1 MGNCQAADVAAT
13 VVIQHRDGRLE
24 KSYWSLPATQV
35 MAANPGHYVAA
46 MITSNVCRPSPSTS
60 HHQRR
65 KPVTYLKLLPPDDTL
80 LIGHV
85 YRLVS
90 FEEVLREFASKRHV
104 RLSRLLAKQEEKAS
118 SSTVK
123 GEDGY
128 RACTTDPDSTVS
140 AVRHAWVHSQ
150 QPEEHQVEAE
160 VDKELEELVRDMMT
174 RSNMSSSGAA
184 RHGQW
189 KPALESIAEVGEL
202 TS

>member
-1 MGNCQAADVAAT
+1 MGNCQAADAAT

-24 KSYWSLPATQV
+24 KACWSLSATQV

-46 MITSNVCRPSPSTS
+46 MLTSNARRPSPSTS

-65 KPVTYLKLLPPDDTL
+65 KPVTYLKLLRPDDTL

-90 FEEVLREFASKRHV
+90 FEEVLREFASKRRV

-118 SSTVK
+118 SSNVK

-128 RACTTDPDSTVS
+128 RACTADPGSSTVS
-140 AVRHAWVHSQ
+140 A
-150 QPEEHQVEAE
+150 QPEEHKVEAE
-160 VDKELEELVRDMMT
+160 VDKELEEVVRDIMT

-189 KPALESIAEVGEL
+189 KPALESIAEVGEQVNANARN
-202 TS
+202 